1 MKFLGELDDVSLGR
15 TQRCN
20 RRLTDPNR
28 LQAIRD
34 TGLLDTPREETFD
47 RLARLAAELLDVP
60 LTIMSLVDADKQFFK
75 ADFGLPSPFRET
87 RTLPIDASL
96 CRYTLEGDPII
107 SSNAL
112 NDPFLKFHP
121 STGPWGIVA
130 IIVLPLINPDGHVLG
145 TFCCIEPKVR
155 EWTPRDLKVMREL
168 TTSIMTEI
176 NLRNQIQ
183 KLKTEQ
189 NLRETFVAAL
199 THDLRTPLTASKLS
213 VQLLGR
219 RHADLP
225 SVQTS
230 VARVSASLDRAER
243 MIQNLLDASRIK
255 AGKRVALDLGEC
267 DLHAITT
274 QALEEL
280 AAVYTERFVLKAE
293 GVFKMKADPLGLRRI
308 VENLASNAAKYG
320 APGTPIEVLL
330 AQSGNRVT
338 LQVRNQGTPI
348 AEHEQQTI
356 FEPFH
361 RTRSASESAEKGWG
375 LGLPLVRGLAEAHGG
390 SATVTSSAEDG
401 TCFTIILPLEAT
413 SREPHATLADFARI
427 EAKEFTGFRS

>member
-1 MKFLGELDDVSLGR
+1 MKFLGELDEASLSR

-34 TGLLDTPREETFD
+34 TGLMDTPQEEAFD

-60 LTIMSLVDADKQFFK
+60 LTIMSLVDADRQFFK

-87 RTLPIDASL
+87 RQLPIDASL
-96 CRYTLEGDPII
+96 CRYTLEGEPIV
-107 SSNAL
+107 SSNAPA
-112 NDPFLKFHP
+112 DPFLKFHP

-130 IIVLPLINPDGHVLG
+130 LIVLPLINPEGHVLG
-145 TFCCIEPKVR
+145 TFCCIQPQVR
-155 EWTPRDLKVMREL
+155 EWTQRDHTVMREL
-168 TTSIMTEI
+168 TASIMTEI

-183 KLKTEQ
+183 KLKVEK

-199 THDLRTPLTASKLS
+199 THDLRTPLAAAKMG

-225 SVQTS
+225 TVQSS
-230 VARVSASLDRAER
+230 VARVSGSLDRAER
-243 MIQNLLDASRIK
+243 MIQNLLDASIIK
-255 AGKRVALDLGEC
+255 AGKRVALELGEC
-267 DLHAITT
+267 DFHAVTA
-274 QALEEL
+274 QALDEL
-280 AAVYTERFVLKAE
+280 SALYPERFVLKAE
-293 GVFKMKADPLGLRRI
+293 GEFKMKGDPLGLRRI

-330 AQSGNRVT
+330 ERGEQHVV

-348 AEHEQQTI
+348 AADELQTI

-361 RTRSASESAEKGWG
+361 RARSATESAEKGWG
-375 LGLPLVRGLAEAHGG
+375 LGLPLVRGIAEAHGG
-390 SATVTSSAEDG
+390 KASVTSSAGEG
-401 TCFTIILPLEAT
+401 TCFTITLPLDVAST
-413 SREPHATLADFARI
+413 QRLSA
-427 EAKEFTGFRS
+427 

>member
-1 MKFLGELDDVSLGR
+1 MKFLGELDEASLAR

-28 LQAIRD
+28 LRAIRD
-34 TGLLDTPREETFD
+34 TGLMGTPQEEAFD
-47 RLARLAAELLDVP
+47 RLARLAAQLLNVP
-60 LTIMSLVDADKQFFK
+60 LTIMSLVDSDRQFFK

-96 CRYTLEGDPII
+96 CRYTLEGESII
-107 SSNAL
+107 SSNAPA
-112 NDPFLKFHP
+112 DPFLKFHP

-130 IIVLPLINPDGHVLG
+130 LIVLPLINPDGHVLG
-145 TFCCIEPKVR
+145 TFCCIQPSVR
-155 EWTPRDLKVMREL
+155 EWTQQDLTVMKEL
-168 TTSIMTEI
+168 TASIMTEI
-176 NLRNQIQ
+176 NLRDQIR
-183 KLKTEQ
+183 KLKAEQ

-255 AGKRVALDLGEC
+255 AGKRVSLELSEC
-267 DLHAITT
+267 DLHTVAAQT
-274 QALEEL
+274 LDEL
-280 AAVYTERFVLKAE
+280 AAVYPERFVLKAE
-293 GVFKMKADPLGLRRI
+293 GMFTMRADPLGLRRI

-320 APGTPIEVLL
+320 APGTPIEVVLGR
-330 AQSGNRVT
+330 SGEHAT
-338 LQVRNQGTPI
+338 LQVINQGNPI
-348 AEHEQQTI
+348 AGDELLNI

-361 RTRSASESAEKGWG
+361 RSRSATESAQKGWG
-375 LGLPLVRGLAEAHGG
+375 LGLPLVRGFAEAHGG
-390 SATVTSSAEDG
+390 KVTVTSSAEAG
-401 TCFTIILPLEAT
+401 TCFTITLPLQAT
-413 SREPHATLADFARI
+413 SPDLFPARARP
-427 EAKEFTGFRS
+427 EHGKEEKPAGFLS

>member
-1 MKFLGELDDVSLGR
+1 MKFLGELDEVATGR

-34 TGLLDTPREETFD
+34 TGLMDTPREEAFD
-47 RLARLAAELLDVP
+47 RLARLAAELLNVP
-60 LTIMSLVDADKQFFK
+60 LTIVSLVDADKQFFK

-87 RTLPIDASL
+87 RELPIDASL
-96 CRYTLEGDPII
+96 CRYTLEGEPII

-112 NDPFLKFHP
+112 ADPFLKFHP

-155 EWTPRDLKVMREL
+155 EWTAHELKVMREL
-168 TTSIMTEI
+168 TASIMTEI
-176 NLRNQIQ
+176 NLREQIA

-189 NLRETFVAAL
+189 NLRDTFVAAL

-219 RHADLP
+219 RHADMP
-225 SVQTS
+225 SVQSS
-230 VARVSASLDRAER
+230 VARVTESLDRAER

-255 AGKRVALDLGEC
+255 AGKWVSLKVSEC
-267 DLHAITT
+267 DFHEITVR
-274 QALEEL
+274 ALEEL
-280 AAVYTERFVLKAE
+280 ASVYTDRFVLKAE
-293 GVFKMKADPLGLRRI
+293 GAIKMVADPTGLRRI
-308 VENLASNAAKYG
+308 VDNLASNAAKYG
-320 APGTPIEVLL
+320 APGTPIEVVL
-330 AQSGNRVT
+330 GRRGGHVT
-338 LQVRNQGTPI
+338 LQVKNQGPPI
-348 AEHEQQTI
+348 DGGELLTI

-361 RTRSASESAEKGWG
+361 RSRSARESAEKGWG
-375 LGLPLVRGLAEAHGG
+375 LGLPLVKGLAEAHGG
-390 SATVTSSAEDG
+390 RATVTSSAQDG
-401 TCFTIILPLEAT
+401 TCFTITLPLNAA
-413 SREPHATLADFARI
+413 SRETFSAIADSQLAG
-427 EAKEFTGFRS
+427 ENEPTGFRS